1 MEQIDTLKNGY
12 KIIQDTERFMF
23 GIDAVLLADFVR
35 FDGNGNSGGKN
46 DDGTDGF
53 CGKNAA
59 VGSLGGGIKRND
71 KIIDLGTGN
80 GIIPLLLSGFY
91 PGNCF
96 TGLEIQKESAELAA
110 RSVELNNLQDKIRI
124 INGDLKKLEDFT
136 ALYELAKHGFDV
148 VTCNPPY
155 SVVESGKQ
163 NPKEPKAI
171 ARHELLC
178 TLEDVVAAADFLL
191 KPHGKFFMIHRP
203 YRLAEIFG
211 ALYAH
216 QLEPKR
222 MRLVSPF
229 AGEEPNMVLIEARK
243 NARPSLKI
251 EAELAVYEKCEEE
264 TLAGNERRE
273 NAAGKNARQYTR
285 QVQEIYERQS
295 RC

>member
-35 FDGNGNSGGKN
+35 FES
-46 DDGTDGF
+46 
-53 CGKNAA
+53 CGK
-59 VGSLGGGIKRND
+59 SSSIKRND

-136 ALYELAKHGFDV
+136 AVYGLAKHGFEV

-211 ALYAH
+211 ALYHH

-229 AGEEPNMVLIEARK
+229 AGEEPNLVLIEARK
-243 NARPSLKI
+243 NAHPSLKI
-251 EAELAVYEKCEEE
+251 EPELAVYEKCEEE
-264 TLAGNERRE
+264 ALAGNARRG
-273 NAAGKNARQYTR
+273 NATSKNTRQYTR